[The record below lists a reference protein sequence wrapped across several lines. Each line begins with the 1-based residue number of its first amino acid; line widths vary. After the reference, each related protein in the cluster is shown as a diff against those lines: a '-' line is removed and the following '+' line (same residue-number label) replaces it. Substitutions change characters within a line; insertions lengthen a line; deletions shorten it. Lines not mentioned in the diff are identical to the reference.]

1 MLVDAVHRLR
11 QLQWAGR
18 ASRQDRLRLLI
29 STERDRLVWRTGR
42 GSERGL
48 LTAQVFIPT
57 PEMLYQIS
65 GDWSPVLQVIRR
77 QWFRRIRISQEV
89 VLARAL
95 LVACG
100 LETIPSRQ
108 VSGYYESEALP
119 GMVPGDSVAKAALKL
134 MDMISWVPDFSDM
147 EALPISVIGYSTARG
162 QTGG

>member
-1 MLVDAVHRLR
+1 ML
-11 QLQWAGR
+11 
-18 ASRQDRLRLLI
+18 
-29 STERDRLVWRTGR
+29 
-42 GSERGL
+42 
-48 LTAQVFIPT
+48 
-57 PEMLYQIS
+57 
-65 GDWSPVLQVIRR
+65 PVPRR
-77 QWFRRIRISQEV
+77 QWFRRICISQEV